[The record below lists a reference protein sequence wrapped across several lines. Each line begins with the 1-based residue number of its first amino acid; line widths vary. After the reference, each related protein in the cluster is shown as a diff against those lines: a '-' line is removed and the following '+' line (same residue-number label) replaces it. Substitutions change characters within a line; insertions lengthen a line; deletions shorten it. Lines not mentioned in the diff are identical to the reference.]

1 MTLTICVMKDSENNK
16 IENQI
21 YRFGDYSLHAG
32 RREIRNLGDEI
43 ELQPRVFDLLSYLLR
58 HSDRAVGKDEL
69 QDAVWPGMVVTETA
83 LTRAVMKARK
93 AIGDDASRQVMI
105 KTLHGHGYR
114 FVAEVQIESES
125 GSSAQRPVE
134 PVSRAEELPDQIE
147 TRDKPV
153 PWLAIA
159 VGIIAIV
166 AIALVAGYQLRKPP
180 AAAGET
186 RLAVL
191 PLDDQTGDPDMAW
204 TTLGLMS
211 LVNKMLG
218 SEGELALVAD
228 GSVVSLAD
236 GFGWSGVLGDNENA
250 EFLNRLRE
258 IYGAT
263 HLLAMTL
270 EKDGSMLRMN
280 YELLGPDDR
289 LHRGTMVG
297 DSGSELARGVVQGVY
312 GLLLPRSRMDPD
324 IPLISADPFN
334 NEAYARGMSLS
345 LEGRCKEA
353 VQFFQVIADQEPG
366 LFAPRHALASCLRIL
381 GRIDEAEPL
390 LMELVE
396 EQQALGPSK
405 QLAQSMMTLGVL
417 YNRSGRLDEAEG
429 MHQQALLVAREAGE
443 PELAGRVLQ
452 NLAIVAEDRND
463 WDGSADYLD
472 RAMLEYQRA
481 GREVLPGQIFSAYA
495 NLKMDQGELAQ
506 AEGYLEQALSAFREA
521 GDRRNEAMM
530 LNNTGYLRRLQGR
543 LDEAESY
550 HLRSLEIREEIG
562 DRVGVGRIYGM
573 LAAVNMGRGKYVD
586 ARDAARAAV
595 EIARETRDRLFEGT
609 SLAQL
614 GDAEKA
620 LGKLEL
626 ARTHYLE
633 GRAVFEAIQDRMRVL
648 QSDLKL
654 ARLELGD
661 EQFDAA
667 WKTAY
672 EVMQESRE
680 LKLIQPEV
688 QAMELLGDVS
698 NARGESAAAVDEYLV
713 ALERVRESS
722 WTSKENT
729 LMRKLSDV
737 YMDLGQLEAAA
748 PLIGAL
754 SRQEDNVQALKAR
767 ARFAYLEND
776 AKTAIQHME
785 SARELAGDAW
795 SEESEAKLKR
805 YREGF

>member
-1 MTLTICVMKDSENNK
+1 
-16 IENQI
+16 
-21 YRFGDYSLHAG
+21 
-32 RREIRNLGDEI
+32 
-43 ELQPRVFDLLSYLLR
+43 
-58 HSDRAVGKDEL
+58 
-69 QDAVWPGMVVTETA
+69 
-83 LTRAVMKARK
+83 
-93 AIGDDASRQVMI
+93 
-105 KTLHGHGYR
+105 
-114 FVAEVQIESES
+114 
-125 GSSAQRPVE
+125 
-134 PVSRAEELPDQIE
+134 
-147 TRDKPV
+147 
-153 PWLAIA
+153 
-159 VGIIAIV
+159 
-166 AIALVAGYQLRKPP
+166 
-180 AAAGET
+180 
-186 RLAVL
+186 
-191 PLDDQTGDPDMAW
+191 
-204 TTLGLMS
+204 
-211 LVNKMLG
+211 
-218 SEGELALVAD
+218 
-228 GSVVSLAD
+228 
-236 GFGWSGVLGDNENA
+236 
-250 EFLNRLRE
+250 
-258 IYGAT
+258 
-263 HLLAMTL
+263 
-270 EKDGSMLRMN
+270 
-280 YELLGPDDR
+280 
-289 LHRGTMVG
+289 
-297 DSGSELARGVVQGVY
+297 
-312 GLLLPRSRMDPD
+312 
-324 IPLISADPFN
+324 
-334 NEAYARGMSLS
+334 
-345 LEGRCKEA
+345 
-353 VQFFQVIADQEPG
+353 
-366 LFAPRHALASCLRIL
+366 
-381 GRIDEAEPL
+381 
-390 LMELVE
+390 
-396 EQQALGPSK
+396 
-405 QLAQSMMTLGVL
+405 
-417 YNRSGRLDEAEG
+417 

>member
-297 DSGSELARGVVQGVY
+297 DSGSELARGVVQGV
-312 GLLLPRSRMDPD
+312 PD

-405 QLAQSMMTLGVL
+405 QLAQSMMTLGV
-417 YNRSGRLDEAEG
+417 
-429 MHQQALLVAREAGE
+429 
-443 PELAGRVLQ
+443 
-452 NLAIVAEDRND
+452 
-463 WDGSADYLD
+463 
-472 RAMLEYQRA
+472 
-481 GREVLPGQIFSAYA
+481 
-495 NLKMDQGELAQ
+495 
-506 AEGYLEQALSAFREA
+506 
-521 GDRRNEAMM
+521 
-530 LNNTGYLRRLQGR
+530 
-543 LDEAESY
+543 
-550 HLRSLEIREEIG
+550 
-562 DRVGVGRIYGM
+562 
-573 LAAVNMGRGKYVD
+573 
-586 ARDAARAAV
+586 
-595 EIARETRDRLFEGT
+595 
-609 SLAQL
+609 
-614 GDAEKA
+614 
-620 LGKLEL
+620 
-626 ARTHYLE
+626 
-633 GRAVFEAIQDRMRVL
+633 
-648 QSDLKL
+648 
-654 ARLELGD
+654 
-661 EQFDAA
+661 
-667 WKTAY
+667 
-672 EVMQESRE
+672 
-680 LKLIQPEV
+680 
-688 QAMELLGDVS
+688 
-698 NARGESAAAVDEYLV
+698 
-713 ALERVRESS
+713 
-722 WTSKENT
+722 
-729 LMRKLSDV
+729 
-737 YMDLGQLEAAA
+737 
-748 PLIGAL
+748 
-754 SRQEDNVQALKAR
+754 
-767 ARFAYLEND
+767 
-776 AKTAIQHME
+776 
-785 SARELAGDAW
+785 
-795 SEESEAKLKR
+795 
-805 YREGF
+805 